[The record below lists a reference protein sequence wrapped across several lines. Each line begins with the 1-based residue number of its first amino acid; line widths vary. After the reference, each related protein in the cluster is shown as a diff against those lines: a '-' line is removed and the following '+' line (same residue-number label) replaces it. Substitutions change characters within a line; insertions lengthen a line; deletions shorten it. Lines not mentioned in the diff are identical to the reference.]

1 MNFRNVINIWSL
13 IFLLFLADRRVI
25 LASTQRYITWDDIK
39 VDSSSLDLTNERS
52 RKSQGVIVVD
62 QNGNGD
68 SVTVQG
74 AVDIVPIHNSQR
86 VKIFIRPGTYREKVF
101 IPASKPFI
109 SFIGDENQAR
119 KIIIT
124 GNSKASDKDKYGNV
138 LGTYN
143 TATVAVE
150 SDYFSATGITIENTV
165 VALPQYN
172 DMQAVA
178 LRLAGERAMLYKVRI
193 LGSQDTLLDES
204 GSHYFYKCYIQGSV
218 DFICGNARSLY
229 QGCDLYSVAED
240 NIGISG
246 AIAAHQRN
254 SADEDSGF
262 SFVDCKISGSGS
274 ILLGRAW
281 GEYSRIIYSN
291 CYFDALITPEGW
303 FDWNQLSRHK
313 HAVFGEYKCKGR
325 GANRKGRV
333 EWSKSLNK
341 TQAQPFLNT
350 KFIGGE
356 QWLRL

>member
-1 MNFRNVINIWSL
+1 MNLRNFIDIWSL
-13 IFLLFLADRRVI
+13 IIFFLFLANTRVI
-25 LASTQRYITWDDIK
+25 FAQRYITWDDIK
-39 VDSSSLDLTNERS
+39 VDYNSLDLTNERS

-62 QNGNGD
+62 QHGNGD
-68 SVTVQG
+68 SITAQG
-74 AVDIVPIHNSQR
+74 AVDMVPLHNSQR
-86 VKIFIRPGTYREKVF
+86 VRIFIRPGTYR
-101 IPASKPFI
+101 
-109 SFIGDENQAR
+109 
-119 KIIIT
+119 
-124 GNSKASDKDKYGNV
+124 DKDKNGNV

-150 SDYFSATGITIENTV
+150 SDYFCATGITIENTV

-178 LRLAGERAMLYKVRI
+178 LRLAGERAMLYKVRM

-218 DFICGNARSLY
+218 EFICGNARSLY

-254 SADEDSGF
+254 SADEDTGF

-291 CYFDALITPEGW
+291 CYFDRLISPEGW
-303 FDWNQLSRHK
+303 FDWNQLSRRK
-313 HAVFGEYKCKGR
+313 HAVFGEYKFRGR

-341 TQAQPFLNT
+341 TQAQPFFNT

-356 QWLRL
+356 QWLRV

>member
-150 SDYFSATGITIENTV
+150 SDYFSATGITIE
-165 VALPQYN
+165 
-172 DMQAVA
+172 
-178 LRLAGERAMLYKVRI
+178 
-193 LGSQDTLLDES
+193 
-204 GSHYFYKCYIQGSV
+204 
-218 DFICGNARSLY
+218 
-229 QGCDLYSVAED
+229 GCDLYSVAED